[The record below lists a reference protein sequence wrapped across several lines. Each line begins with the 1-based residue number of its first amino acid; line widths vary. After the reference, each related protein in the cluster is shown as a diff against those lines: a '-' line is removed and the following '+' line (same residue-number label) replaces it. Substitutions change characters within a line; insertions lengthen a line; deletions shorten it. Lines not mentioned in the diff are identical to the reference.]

1 MLVHDILK
9 IRYSDDGYLINYPP
23 HLISEEEMFDAFM
36 NASGEGYF
44 TDNYPYMLEAE
55 QADNYNQLVLSIMS
69 YIFLYE
75 LFDETIPD
83 WVYSYMLGETI
94 SINNDK
100 LDIHDLSVALHTPN
114 VEDAFTDAC
123 SAACFSVSTAW
134 IGNSQTNIID
144 LTKYDSDILNSKFIP
159 KLQSIELLYPVDN
172 ERVLYDVYVKNERKI
187 YARPATMFG
196 EPHVLK
202 SLRLKSMTM

>member
-69 YIFLYE
+69 YIFL
-75 LFDETIPD
+75 
-83 WVYSYMLGETI
+83 
-94 SINNDK
+94 
-100 LDIHDLSVALHTPN
+100 
-114 VEDAFTDAC
+114 
-123 SAACFSVSTAW
+123 
-134 IGNSQTNIID
+134 
-144 LTKYDSDILNSKFIP
+144 
-159 KLQSIELLYPVDN
+159 
-172 ERVLYDVYVKNERKI
+172 
-187 YARPATMFG
+187 
-196 EPHVLK
+196 
-202 SLRLKSMTM
+202 

>member
-75 LFDETIPD
+75 IFDEAIPD

-100 LDIHDLSVALHTPN
+100 LDIHDLTVALNTPN
-114 VEDAFTDAC
+114 VSDAFTDAC

-144 LTKYDSDILNSKFIP
+144 LTKYDSDILTNDFIP
-159 KLQSIELLYPVDN
+159 KLQSIAVLNPVGEEN
-172 ERVLYDVYVKNERKI
+172 TLYDVYVKNERKI